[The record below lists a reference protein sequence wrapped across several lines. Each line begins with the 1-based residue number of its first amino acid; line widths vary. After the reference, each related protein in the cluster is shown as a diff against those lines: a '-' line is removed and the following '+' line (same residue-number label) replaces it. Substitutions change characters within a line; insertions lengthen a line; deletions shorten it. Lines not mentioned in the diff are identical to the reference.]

1 MPPPIHYLREMKQID
16 TLLAIWLWAVS
27 LIKAQTAA
35 DWVSSARQQQSSGQA
50 KTALVTLS
58 QCLQENS
65 TNKICQLERAQLYM
79 DLKEYAKAV
88 ADFDT
93 LIAFYTEKLKNA
105 PPPEGFMMAVND
117 NPDRLQL
124 IAAYEGRGT
133 AKDLLGKKIPAL
145 ADFEAALTESSRL
158 ETRELDITMGRASI
172 GVDIS
177 NWSSREDLL
186 LRTATAAEN
195 AGQSQKAGLYRAQRA
210 VLLALRKIRSLMF
223 AYPHAILTWKLDY
236 ASTQEKLQQFYLSV
250 DSALFFSGM
259 ALQADSSLAA
269 AWAMQATL
277 MNLSYN
283 DQGAVNY
290 WKIASLLS
298 SDPEMSR
305 RLAFSYCQLRDLK
318 NYQLQVESYMR
329 QAGDNAFEIPCTA
342 DDQIG
347 EHIPLY

>member
-1 MPPPIHYLREMKQID
+1 MKQIA

-27 LIKAQTAA
+27 LVHAQTAA

-133 AKDLLGKKIPAL
+133 AKDLLG
-145 ADFEAALTESSRL
+145 
-158 ETRELDITMGRASI
+158 
-172 GVDIS
+172 
-177 NWSSREDLL
+177 
-186 LRTATAAEN
+186 
-195 AGQSQKAGLYRAQRA
+195 
-210 VLLALRKIRSLMF
+210 
-223 AYPHAILTWKLDY
+223 
-236 ASTQEKLQQFYLSV
+236 
-250 DSALFFSGM
+250 
-259 ALQADSSLAA
+259 
-269 AWAMQATL
+269 
-277 MNLSYN
+277 
-283 DQGAVNY
+283 
-290 WKIASLLS
+290 
-298 SDPEMSR
+298 
-305 RLAFSYCQLRDLK
+305 
-318 NYQLQVESYMR
+318 
-329 QAGDNAFEIPCTA
+329 
-342 DDQIG
+342 
-347 EHIPLY
+347 